1 MSPKLVVYALLAGLL
16 AGEICSAAPGST
28 CICPRLP
35 IATEFRKHD
44 VVFVGTV
51 VSGDA
56 ERFVL
61 KVDRLWK
68 GDLPPL
74 ATMINVHKRAP
85 KGDPYIEGCDYQI
98 GTKAPSV
105 IFAMRAANGDLST
118 GPCTGN
124 GPASDTATIDFLNTL
139 AKPRRPSA
147 GK

>member
-1 MSPKLVVYALLAGLL
+1 MSPKLVVCALLAGLL
-16 AGEICSAAPGST
+16 AGEICNSAPGAM

-35 IATEFRKHD
+35 LAEEFKKHN

-51 VSGDA
+51 VSGNA

-61 KVDRLWK
+61 KVDRVWK

-74 ATMINVHKRAP
+74 ATMINVHKRP
-85 KGDPYIEGCDYQI
+85 VRYIEGCDYRI
-98 GTKAPSV
+98 GYDAASV

-118 GPCTGN
+118 GPCTSN
-124 GPASDTATIDFLNTL
+124 GPASDRATIDFLNTL
-139 AKPRRPSA
+139 AKPRPPSA